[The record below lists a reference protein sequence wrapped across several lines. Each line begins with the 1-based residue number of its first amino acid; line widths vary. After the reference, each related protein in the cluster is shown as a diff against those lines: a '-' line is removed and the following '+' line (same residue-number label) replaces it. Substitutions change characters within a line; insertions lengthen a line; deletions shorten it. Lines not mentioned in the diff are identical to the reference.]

1 MGSSNGRH
9 IAEAHACNTGRN
21 CFQEKPKNEAASDL
35 SSIPRLAHFR
45 TKCKD
50 VWAIW
55 RSGEFYKCLPP
66 LAMSEFESLA
76 APFRCDGNTVL
87 LSEEKQPGRVLFLLD
102 GQVKLSINSTSGR
115 RLVVGIAE
123 PGDILGL
130 AAVVSGTPS
139 EITAEALTPCCIA
152 SIPRERF
159 LDLLSRYPIACYSV
173 GRHLGLEFKQA
184 CDGLRLAGFP
194 AIASIRLARLLVEW
208 CADGIETENGVRI
221 QCSLTHEEIGEFIG
235 VGRETV
241 SRTLTDFKA
250 RDLVQQRDS
259 NLFVPS
265 LRTLVLFAGQV
276 GF

>member
-1 MGSSNGRH
+1 MGSLNGRH
-9 IAEAHACNTGRN
+9 KAEAHACNTGTN
-21 CFQEKPKNEAASDL
+21 CFQGKPKTEATSDL
-35 SSIPRLAHFR
+35 CSIPRLALSR

-50 VWAIW
+50 VRAIW

-66 LAMSEFESLA
+66 QAMSEFESLA
-76 APFRCDGNTVL
+76 ALLQCNGNAVL

-115 RLVVGIAE
+115 RLVLGIAE

-130 AAVVSGTPS
+130 AAAVSGTPS

-159 LDLLSRYPIACYSV
+159 LDLLSRYPIACNSV

-184 CDGLRLAGFP
+184 CNGLRLAGFP
-194 AIASIRLARLLVEW
+194 AIASIKLARLLVEW
-208 CADGIETENGVRI
+208 CAGGIETEGGVRI
-221 QCSLTHEEIGEFIG
+221 ECSLTHEEIGEFIG

-241 SRTLTDFKA
+241 SRTLTDFKN

-265 LRTLVLFAGQV
+265 LRTLELYAGQV